1 MKTLRSM
8 TVLAAL
14 ALATATASA
23 QDVGTRN
30 IIIRGTNTDA
40 ANYGQLTLG
49 AVTGVQTYTLPTVG
63 GSLLVSTG
71 GALTLGTTSQ
81 AGSLILHDG
90 NGQTG
95 TIQTPDL
102 VGNAVYTLPATSG
115 TLVSSNDNTTFV
127 RFGPGATQDA
137 VTAGGTF
144 LYDLSYSG
152 TPGATAGARITST
165 ATGVN
170 SNATALT
177 LSATGTGT
185 GNSVAL
191 DVTAGRIRASAL
203 SVPDAADMT
212 NRELAAYNTSTNI
225 FERVTVAEALGG
237 IPVVYGGAPQ
247 TTLGTGA
254 TRLFDVAY
262 SGTVAGA
269 AAGARIRS
277 NGIDANASA
286 TGLTVEATSNGAGS
300 SVGLSVS
307 ASGGTSNIAL
317 AVVAGNSSFP
327 AGATVTNAGNN
338 VVGGTTVFTP
348 VNLAFNGNVSN
359 VINVTSTFLEVG
371 IEPNTSG
378 ANQNFSF
385 VAGTPGQVAIVRYVV
400 DNGGGTDPVTIVF
413 ADGNTVVAAGT
424 LESYVSTVVFL
435 NGIGWVRLNTV
446 AI

>member
-1 MKTLRSM
+1 MA
-8 TVLAAL
+8 VLTAL
-14 ALATATASA
+14 ALATGTASS

-30 IIIRGTNTDA
+30 IIIRGTNTNT

-49 AVTGVQTYTLPTVG
+49 AVTGIQTYELPAVG
-63 GSLLVSTG
+63 GTLLVSTG

-102 VGNAVYTLPATSG
+102 VANAVYTLPATSG

-127 RFGPGATQDA
+127 RFAPGTPQNGVTTGATYLYDLAYSGAPGAT
-137 VTAGGTF
+137 V
-144 LYDLSYSG
+144 
-152 TPGATAGARITST
+152 GARIAST

-177 LSATGTGT
+177 LSAAGTGT

-191 DVTAGRIRASAL
+191 DVTAGTIRASAT

-237 IPVVYGGAPQ
+237 TPVVYGGAPQ

-262 SGTVAGA
+262 SGTVTGA

-286 TGLTVEATSNGAGS
+286 TGLTVEATSNGVGS

-327 AGATVTNAGNN
+327 AGATVTNAGNSTF
-338 VVGGTTVFTP
+338 GGTTVYTP
-348 VNLAFNGNVSN
+348 VVVPNIDGSAAVATNV
-359 VINVTSTFLEVG
+359 VGTYLEMT
-371 IEPNTSG
+371 IDNNTSG
-378 ANQNFSF
+378 GNQNMTFA
-385 VAGTPGQVAIVRYVV
+385 AGTPGQVAIVRYAV
-400 DNGGGTDPVTIVF
+400 DNTGGTGTITVVF
-413 ADGNTVVAAGT
+413 ADGNTVVAAGAVET
-424 LESYVSTVVFL
+424 YVTTMLYS
-435 NGIGWVRLNTV
+435 GGGWVRLNTV